1 MSATNGVDPNSWMG
15 ESEEPLI
22 GFSWRGG
29 TKKDTLGISFWPD
42 VFLYDCPHRGKLGIL
57 LMDTQGLF
65 DNDTSPQDNAR
76 IFSLSILMSSTQ
88 IFNLTDLIQEDQLQY
103 LQVIL
108 EIFILLKF
116 YLKS

>member
-1 MSATNGVDPNSWMG
+1 MNGEHSDPKDDWMG
-15 ESEEPLI
+15 DENEPLV

-42 VFLYDCPHRGKLGIL
+42 VFLTECYHRGKMGIL

-103 LQVIL
+103 LQVRRDFKF
-108 EIFILLKF
+108 EIPQI
-116 YLKS
+116 